1 VDSFSAVKTA
11 AAQGH
16 AAVLAAIFSISAA
29 HDAKHGL
36 QQRSS
41 YTADLVYAARLA
53 HMQGQEDCLA
63 LLRPELQRVSP
74 VSGKGGALDAFVF
87 YGLVPGCFL
96 LLVFGVRAVLA
107 KKRKQAEKE
116 KTS

>member
-1 VDSFSAVKTA
+1 MRH
-11 AAQGH
+11 QGKGEWTPFY

-29 HDAKHGL
+29 HGAKHGL

-96 LLVFGVRAVLA
+96 LLRAVLA